1 LNSKR
6 VMLGSLWDV
15 VLLTFGVLHLNGR
28 VLHFNFKTVIRLVD
42 LPCSAIT
49 LLCNYLAL
57 QLPRSSH
64 AASAVGR
71 SLSSHHRP
79 TLFSTLQLRTDP
91 TLHFVLSFFR
101 PWCSWHKC
109 RPALR
114 WRTWWG
120 LYTACP
126 CISRTRRF
134 CACNENILCY
144 RRRTQCWCILE
155 NTWCKQL
162 LKDVKSCL
170 AFEMVAVWI
179 VRSDLW
185 VAGFGLWVC
194 NEKAQ
199 LLELMTQFINEEG
212 ATFHIFCLKKERQKR
227 FG

>member
-1 LNSKR
+1 LLGPLGIRPGVYTRCTLSYNEKFKNGVSCSICRFCLNVQYYYRVDYYILQSRKLNSKR

-101 PWCSWHKC
+101 P
-109 RPALR
+109 
-114 WRTWWG
+114 
-120 LYTACP
+120 
-126 CISRTRRF
+126 
-134 CACNENILCY
+134 
-144 RRRTQCWCILE
+144 
-155 NTWCKQL
+155 
-162 LKDVKSCL
+162 
-170 AFEMVAVWI
+170 
-179 VRSDLW
+179 
-185 VAGFGLWVC
+185 
-194 NEKAQ
+194 
-199 LLELMTQFINEEG
+199 
-212 ATFHIFCLKKERQKR
+212 
-227 FG
+227 